1 MCQHDA
7 VPTANKKGGILKK
20 CCFPQYLSIVYCY
33 NSCGFLRTGKYY
45 LCKKYFV
52 MADSKV
58 LTVPYTVHTQ
68 SIFDEVAGGK
78 EVEGV

>member
-1 MCQHDA
+1 
-7 VPTANKKGGILKK
+7 
-20 CCFPQYLSIVYCY
+20 
-33 NSCGFLRTGKYY
+33 
-45 LCKKYFV
+45 